1 MRSYLILVTGYLLV
15 AGSFTTRAQAEATV
29 CAPEMKTYRDVIS
42 CAELRSPE
50 AQVAIADVNKAKAD
64 VSAAGQWKNPEF
76 SAVTVQGKSG
86 GQTSAQT
93 DLDLGIP
100 IELGGKIS
108 ARRGVAEG
116 GVAEAEARAFEVRA
130 KIKSETLVK
139 LHRLRQIYHEQEV
152 IDEAIGTF
160 TKLVNQFAKRPK
172 LSPEQQLSN
181 TVFRMSKSEY
191 EIKRAETV
199 EEMASLRAYF
209 KVSVGREVE
218 ELKGLTPE
226 SPKNFPDVKEEYKF
240 GTSPRSK
247 LAHAEL
253 QISQAALTLAQSE
266 AWPTVVVG
274 PAVQLQSQGGL
285 STPMFGVNLRL
296 PLPLFNMNGAG
307 KAAAASGV
315 SLSETRKSYAYAEE
329 ERYREALVRVYN
341 ESKRVLGATL
351 SHKEIEG
358 RHQEIE
364 SLFLKG
370 IVPSALVI
378 EAHRTFVELEI
389 TRNQRELK
397 AIASLLSIFTID
409 GQISEMT
416 Q

>member
-1 MRSYLILVTGYLLV
+1 MKFILPILLV
-15 AGSFTTRAQAEATV
+15 MPLVAEASQTDAPS
-29 CAPEMKTYRDVIS
+29 CAPEMRTYRDVIA

-50 AQVAIADVNKAKAD
+50 AQVVSVDVERSKAE
-64 VSAAGQWKNPEF
+64 VHAAGQWKNPEF
-76 SAVTVQGKSG
+76 SAVSVQGSSN
-86 GQTSAQT
+86 GQSNSQT

-108 ARRGVAEG
+108 ARRAVAEG
-116 GVAEAEARAFEVRA
+116 GVAAAEARAYEVRA
-130 KIKSETLVK
+130 KIKSEMLIK

-160 TKLVNQFAKRPK
+160 TKLVNQFSKRPK
-172 LSPEQQLSN
+172 LSPEQQLSY

-199 EEMASLRAYF
+199 EGLAALRAFF
-209 KVSVGREVE
+209 KVAVGKEIE
-218 ELKGLTPE
+218 ELKNLTPE
-226 SPKNFPDVKEEYKF
+226 SPKDWPQVGGEYKF
-240 GTSPRSK
+240 GSSPKSK
-247 LAHAEL
+247 LANAEL
-253 QISQAALTLAQSE
+253 QTSQAALSLAQSE
-266 AWPTVVVG
+266 AWPTLTVG
-274 PAVQLQSQGGL
+274 PAVQIQNQGGQ
-285 STPMFGVNLRL
+285 STSMFGINLSL

-315 SLSETRKSYAYAEE
+315 SLSETRKSFALSEE
-329 ERYREALVRVYN
+329 EKHREEMLRVYN

-364 SLFLKG
+364 SLFFKG

-378 EAHRTFVELEI
+378 EAHRTFVELEM

-397 AIASLLSIFTID
+397 ALESLLSIYTID
-409 GQISEMT
+409 GKISELSL
-416 Q
+416 

>member
-1 MRSYLILVTGYLLV
+1 MRSLILVTGFLCL
-15 AGSFTTRAQAEATV
+15 AGSLATKAQAEATA
-29 CAPEMKTYRDVIS
+29 CAPEMKTYRDVIA
-42 CAELRSPE
+42 CAEQRSPE
-50 AQVAIADVNKAKAD
+50 AQVATADVTRAKAE
-64 VSAAGQWKNPEF
+64 VGAAGQWKNPEF
-76 SAVTVQGKSG
+76 SAVSVQGKSG
-86 GQTSAQT
+86 GQTSSQT

-108 ARRGVAEG
+108 ARREVAEG

-130 KIKSETLVK
+130 KIKSEMLVK

-160 TKLVNQFAKRPK
+160 TKLVNQFSKRPK

-191 EIKRAETV
+191 EIKRSETV
-199 EEMASLRAYF
+199 EGLAELRAFF
-209 KVSVGREVE
+209 KVAVGKEIE
-218 ELKGLTPE
+218 ELKNLTPE
-226 SPKNFPDVKEEYKF
+226 SPKSWPEVVGEYKF
-240 GTSPRSK
+240 GTSPKSK
-247 LAHAEL
+247 LASAEL
-253 QISQAALTLAQSE
+253 QTSQASLSRAQSE
-266 AWPTVVVG
+266 AWPTLTVG
-274 PAVQLQSQGGL
+274 PAVQIQNQGGQSL
-285 STPMFGVNLRL
+285 PMFGVNLSL

-315 SLSETRKSYAYAEE
+315 SLSETRKAYAFTEE
-329 ERYREALVRVYN
+329 EKHREEMLRVYN

-364 SLFLKG
+364 SLFFKG

-378 EAHRTFVELEI
+378 EAHRTFVELELS
-389 TRNQRELK
+389 RNQRELK
-397 AIASLLSIFTID
+397 ALESLLSIYTID
-409 GQISEMT
+409 GKIAELSL
-416 Q
+416 